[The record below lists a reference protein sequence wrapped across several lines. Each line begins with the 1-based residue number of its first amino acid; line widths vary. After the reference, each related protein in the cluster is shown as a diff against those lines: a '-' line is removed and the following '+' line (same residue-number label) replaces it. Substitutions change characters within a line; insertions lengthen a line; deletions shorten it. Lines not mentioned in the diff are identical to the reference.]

1 MIDYEAVLNRYGIVP
16 KGVLH
21 LGGYDGHEDLNY
33 CQIGFK
39 NRLFVE
45 AQPDTFVRLKQFL
58 DGRGAFCEQYAISNV
73 SGHHVT
79 MHIAENGQSSSI
91 LPMSKHLEVYPHIPI
106 IDTVLVETIR
116 VDDLLA
122 MDNYKDNTYNFLN
135 CDIQGAEL
143 LALSGGC
150 ASLQKFDILNLEV
163 NFDELYTGL
172 PHITEIDAF
181 LSVFDFV
188 RADTV
193 LAHPT
198 WGDAIYV
205 KNRFTKV
212 VSDAG

>member
-1 MIDYEAVLNRYGIVP
+1 MIDYGAVLKRYGVEP

-21 LGGYDGHEDLNY
+21 LGGYDGGEDLAY
-33 CQIGFK
+33 CQIGFRD
-39 NRLFVE
+39 RLFVE
-45 AQPDTFVRLKQFL
+45 AQPDTFARLKQFL
-58 DGRGAFCEQYAISNV
+58 DGRGASCEQYAVSNV
-73 SGHHVT
+73 SHQTVT
-79 MHIAENGQSSSI
+79 MHVAQNGQSSSI
-91 LPMSKHLEVYPHIPI
+91 LPMEKHLEIYPHIPI
-106 IDTVLVETIR
+106 IDKILVETIR

-122 MDNYKDNTYNFLN
+122 MDKYKHNVYNFLN

-143 LALSGGC
+143 LALSGSC
-150 ASLQKFDILNLEV
+150 VSLRNFDILNLEV
-163 NFDELYTGL
+163 NFDELYKGL

-212 VSDAG
+212 SQNAS